1 MLQATAVNA
10 IACTQSTVSIDQV
23 FGHHKQAHALD
34 AGGRIGQSGQHQVHD
49 VGGHVVLTGADEYLV
64 AGDPVAAIRLWFGLG
79 AHQAQVGAAVRL
91 GQAHGAGPF
100 ATGHLGQ
107 VGLLLGVGAVGVQRG
122 VSAVRQAGVHG
133 PGLVGAVEHFVKHLV
148 HHQRQALAAKGG
160 VTAQCSPTASYIAV
174 IGLLEALGRGH
185 SVAERVEA
193 AALGVAA
200 DIEREQHLGGKL
212 AALFQHGVDGVDID
226 ISVLRQCLE
235 GVGDF
240 EQLVHDKLHVAQ
252 RWGIGGHGGYSWGWV
267 GCEIDR

>member
-91 GQAHGAGPF
+91 GQAHGTGPF
-100 ATGHLGQ
+100 PTGHLGQ
-107 VGLLLGVGAVGVQRG
+107 VGLLLGVGAMRMQGGVG
-122 VSAVRQAGVHG
+122 AVRQARVHG

-148 HHQRQALAAKGG
+148 HHQRQALATKGG
-160 VTAQCSPTASYIAV
+160 VAAQCSPTASYIAV

-185 SVAERVEA
+185 SVADRV
-193 AALGVAA
+193 
-200 DIEREQHLGGKL
+200 
-212 AALFQHGVDGVDID
+212 
-226 ISVLRQCLE
+226 
-235 GVGDF
+235 
-240 EQLVHDKLHVAQ
+240 
-252 RWGIGGHGGYSWGWV
+252 
-267 GCEIDR
+267 

>member
-1 MLQATAVNA
+1 M
-10 IACTQSTVSIDQV
+10 
-23 FGHHKQAHALD
+23 
-34 AGGRIGQSGQHQVHD
+34 
-49 VGGHVVLTGADEYLV
+49 
-64 AGDPVAAIRLWFGLG
+64 
-79 AHQAQVGAAVRL
+79 
-91 GQAHGAGPF
+91 
-100 ATGHLGQ
+100 
-107 VGLLLGVGAVGVQRG
+107 
-122 VSAVRQAGVHG
+122 RQARVHG

-160 VTAQCSPTASYIAV
+160 VTAQRGPTASHIAV

-212 AALFQHGVDGVDID
+212 AALFQHGIDSLDID
-226 ISVLRQCLE
+226 ISMLRQCLE